1 MSEYIRSKIL
11 CFNTQYKT
19 NGCAEMS
26 EPDKKDWIITCEEQA
41 VVYLLVMETIESV
54 RSLMEQSQD

>member
-1 MSEYIRSKIL
+1 
-11 CFNTQYKT
+11 
-19 NGCAEMS
+19 MS